1 MKRRF
6 LFSLLCMLIAVAS
19 ISAAGPLPSAV
30 DNSKS
35 AAFPAIISQKGGSC
49 AQASGIGY
57 MFTYEINRLLKRN
70 ASDSDNNSFAYLFT
84 WNFVNGGGDNG
95 GFVDEGLS
103 IAKNY
108 GVMTNAD
115 YGYASSVQFKWVSG
129 FEKYLNATR
138 YRVRRINT
146 LSCTTDADLKKIKEY
161 LYNKGE
167 GTAAGGVLTFSTRS
181 VGWTFNDNY
190 QGPSATGYHSLLKKL
205 ATSGAHAMTIAG
217 YDDLVEYQDENG
229 VTHKGAFIAVNS
241 WGKYW
246 ADNGR
251 FYIPYRF
258 FTHRQSISEQVL
270 GSTMMG
276 CDVYINQPS
285 VVYKVRV
292 NYSSRD
298 DLAFAYGASDNA
310 YAQSMLQR
318 YNSVV
323 FYNQGG
329 DYPMRGS
336 YTSDKAAELEFA
348 LDCSELLPSAT
359 YHFKKYFLNIIR
371 SQFGR
376 KYGEGTIEYFSVLDY
391 RDNADRP
398 KEYVCRNIAGT
409 PLTIGRNLYGVQM
422 RHEGHFSANKLS
434 YVKAD
439 GSIDTRT
446 FVIRTA
452 SGHYA
457 KLRFTGTA
465 ESPKFTYTI
474 LK

>member
-6 LFSLLCMLIAVAS
+6 LFSLLCMLLAVAS

-35 AAFPAIISQKGGSC
+35 TAFPAIISQKGGSC

-108 GVMTNAD
+108 GV
-115 YGYASSVQFKWVSG
+115 
-129 FEKYLNATR
+129 
-138 YRVRRINT
+138 
-146 LSCTTDADLKKIKEY
+146 
-161 LYNKGE
+161 
-167 GTAAGGVLTFSTRS
+167 LTYSTRS

-190 QGPSATGYHSLLKKL
+190 QGPSTTGYHSLLKKL

-336 YTSDKAAELEFA
+336 YTSDKATELEFA

-371 SQFGR
+371 SQYGH

-409 PLTIGRNLYGVQM
+409 PFVLGRNLFGVQM
-422 RHEGHFSANKLS
+422 KHEGHFSANKLS

-465 ESPKFTYTI
+465 EAPKFTYTI

>member
-1 MKRRF
+1 MKRHF
-6 LFSLLCMLIAVAS
+6 VFSLLWALTAVTSAS
-19 ISAAGPLPSAV
+19 PVLSLPPAV
-30 DNSKS
+30 DNSAL
-35 AAFPAIISQKGGSC
+35 AAFPPIINQKGGSC

-57 MFTYEINRLLKRN
+57 MFTYEVNRLLKRN
-70 ASDSDNNSFAYLFT
+70 ASDGDANTFAYLFT
-84 WNFVNGGGDNG
+84 WNFVNGGADNG

-103 IAKNY
+103 IARNY

-115 YGYASSVQFKWVSG
+115 YGYASAVQFKWVSG

-138 YRVRRINT
+138 YRVRRVNT
-146 LSCTTDADLKKIKEY
+146 FNCTTEADIQKIKQY
-161 LYNKGE
+161 LYNKGD
-167 GTAAGGVLTFSTRS
+167 GTAMGGVLTFSTRS
-181 VGWTFNDNY
+181 VGWTFDNNY
-190 QGPSATGYHSLLKKL
+190 QGPSATGYHCLLKNL

-217 YDDLVEYQDENG
+217 YDDKVEYRDENG
-229 VTHKGAFIAVNS
+229 ILRKGAFIVVNS
-241 WGKYW
+241 WGRFW
-246 ADNGR
+246 GDRGR
-251 FYIPYRF
+251 FYMPYRF
-258 FTHRQSISEQVL
+258 FTHRQSASELVL

-285 VVYKVRV
+285 IVYKVRL

-298 DLAFAYGASDNA
+298 DLSLTYGASDNA

-318 YNSVV
+318 YNSVI

-329 DYPMRGS
+329 DHAMRGS
-336 YTSDKAAELEFA
+336 YTSDKAGELEFA
-348 LDCSELLPSAT
+348 LDCSELLPSPS
-359 YHFKKYFLNIIR
+359 HNFKKYFLNVIR
-371 SQFGR
+371 SQHGQ
-376 KYGEGTIEYFSVLDY
+376 KYGEGVIEYLSVLDY
-391 RDNADRP
+391 RGNTGHP

-409 PLTIGRNLYGVQM
+409 PLALGRNLFGVQM

-446 FVIRTA
+446 FVVRTA

-457 KLRFTGTA
+457 KLRFSGTPEA
-465 ESPKFTYTI
+465 SKFTYTI

>member
-1 MKRRF
+1 MVGF
-6 LFSLLCMLIAVAS
+6 ISL
-19 ISAAGPLPSAV
+19 
-30 DNSKS
+30 
-35 AAFPAIISQKGGSC
+35 
-49 AQASGIGY
+49 
-57 MFTYEINRLLKRN
+57 
-70 ASDSDNNSFAYLFT
+70 
-84 WNFVNGGGDNG
+84 
-95 GFVDEGLS
+95 
-103 IAKNY
+103 
-108 GVMTNAD
+108 
-115 YGYASSVQFKWVSG
+115 
-129 FEKYLNATR
+129 
-138 YRVRRINT
+138 
-146 LSCTTDADLKKIKEY
+146 TD
-161 LYNKGE
+161 
-167 GTAAGGVLTFSTRS
+167 
-181 VGWTFNDNY
+181 
-190 QGPSATGYHSLLKKL
+190 
-205 ATSGAHAMTIAG
+205 
-217 YDDLVEYQDENG
+217 
-229 VTHKGAFIAVNS
+229 
-241 WGKYW
+241 
-246 ADNGR
+246 
-251 FYIPYRF
+251 
-258 FTHRQSISEQVL
+258 SEQVL

-318 YNSVV
+318 YNSVI

-336 YTSDKAAELEFA
+336 YTSDKATELEFA

-371 SQFGR
+371 SQYGH

-422 RHEGHFSANKLS
+422 RHEGFSANKLS

-465 ESPKFTYTI
+465 EAPKFTYTI